1 MSGDIPRDEKDP
13 ASGASVPSPPAAPP
27 PLPLPRAPVAIP
39 PSPPLFDLALLGCA
53 GGRPHQAVDPWDLAL
68 HLTELLRR
76 HALLRQIEQG
86 ARPAFG
92 LRLGDAKLRRQG
104 IDQPARIGG
113 VGLARRTRNGEQTG
127 EQQESEG
134 NNGQDSPK

>member
-13 ASGASVPSPPAAPP
+13 ASGASAPSPPAAPP
-27 PLPLPRAPVAIP
+27 PLPLPSAPVAIP
-39 PSPPLFDLALLGCA
+39 ARPPLFDSLFWDAP
-53 GGRPHQAVDPWDLAL
+53 GGRPHQAVDAWNLAL

-76 HALLRQIEQG
+76 HSLLRQIEQG

-113 VGLARRTRNGEQTG
+113 GGMARQTG
-127 EQQESEG
+127 QW
-134 NNGQDSPK
+134 